1 MVNKTYADTLIY
13 KQGGYEENLFKF
25 IMNAERIDKASPDFA
40 DIQYQVK
47 RRQVTITLNRILMD
61 PKIVLCKSP
70 SSLPKSFKV
79 FAAKDVKTDKVLK
92 VFIDVSDIMRNVDG
106 AWKCSNID
114 LLIAYLVS
122 ALTQILYFSQSKSIL
137 MNSTLTSTGSEAF
150 AKLFTNIVD
159 YLYKIS
165 LSHDKMDGCTFLAV
179 LYYNTNILGNEYNS
193 TTVIDLAKKI
203 SKISDRQAEVLMVKL
218 NSDSFKNI
226 AGFVKAVSEALKI
239 DGLKLDTFIE
249 KYIYLYGPGTVFS
262 LEYFPAFASVLTDT
276 YVGCYNNNQKT
287 IEKVAGTTFVEF
299 TKTLFRVGEGVLK

>member
-61 PKIVLCKSP
+61 PKVVLCKSP
-70 SSLPKSFKV
+70 NSLPKSFKV

-106 AWKCSNID
+106 AWKCRNID

-165 LSHDKMDGCTFLAV
+165 LSHDKMDGCTFLSV
-179 LYYNTNILGNEYNS
+179 LYYNTNILGNEYNT

-239 DGLKLDTFIE
+239 NGLKLDTFME

>member
-61 PKIVLCKSP
+61 PKVVLCKSP
-70 SSLPKSFKV
+70 NSLPKSFKV

-106 AWKCSNID
+106 AWKCRNID

-179 LYYNTNILGNEYNS
+179 LYYNANILGNAYNS
-193 TTVIDLAKKI
+193 TTTIDLAKKI

-239 DGLKLDTFIE
+239 DGLKLDTFME

>member
-61 PKIVLCKSP
+61 PKVVLCKSP
-70 SSLPKSFKV
+70 NSLPKSFKV

-106 AWKCSNID
+106 AWKCRNID

-165 LSHDKMDGCTFLAV
+165 LSHDKMDGCTFLSV

-193 TTVIDLAKKI
+193 TTTIDLAKKI

-239 DGLKLDTFIE
+239 NGLKLDTFME

>member
-61 PKIVLCKSP
+61 PKVVLCKSP
-70 SSLPKSFKV
+70 NSLPKSFKV

-92 VFIDVSDIMRNVDG
+92 VFIDVSDIRRNVDG

-122 ALTQILYFSQSKSIL
+122 ALTQILYFSQGKSIL

-179 LYYNTNILGNEYNS
+179 LYYNTNILGNEYNT

-239 DGLKLDTFIE
+239 DGLKLDTFME